1 MIVVNTAVGVAQ
13 EVRADNAVAALSALS
28 APNARVLRDSAPR
41 EVFAAS
47 VVPGDVLLLSEGD
60 IVAADAEPAEASAL
74 LVDESMLTGESVAV
88 DKDLGARLSAGTVVV
103 RGRGVAT
110 VTATGADS
118 ALGRI
123 AALLDTRREPTPLQ
137 RRLGALGRVLAAVT
151 LALCLVVFVLGLVR
165 GLSVATMAVT
175 AISLAVAAVPES
187 LPAVVT
193 LALALGAR
201 RMRLLT
207 ERIEQITNDCLD
219 AMEETG
225 PAVDLV
231 TAFAKPIPTI
241 VICELLGV
249 PYEDRASFQEQID
262 KFMNGETGDEEL
274 LAAYTATQDYLAKL
288 VAAKRANPTD
298 DVLSET
304 ANMLALGTFALLQN
318 PEQLAALRA
327 DPALVDQA
335 VEELLRYLSVAK
347 SFMRTAL
354 EDVEVGGQTIEAG
367 TTVVLSYNTANR
379 DPERYAD
386 PHALD
391 LGRDSGGHLAFGH
404 GIHLC
409 LGAQLARVEMRVA
422 FSALLGRFP
431 TLRLAVPAEKVA
443 LRPETADIYGVK
455 SLPVTWDV

>member
-1 MIVVNTAVGVAQ
+1 MVMD
-13 EVRADNAVAALSALS
+13 E
-28 APNARVLRDSAPR
+28 
-41 EVFAAS
+41 S
-47 VVPGDVLLLSEGD
+47 VHTVTTLPTERQSGCPFDP
-60 IVAADAEPAEASAL
+60 PAELIDARRHGPISRYTHPGGKPGWMITGYD
-74 LVDESMLTGESVAV
+74 LVRSVLA
-88 DKDLGARLSAGTVVV
+88 DPRFSSRKDLLNVVDFEIPPAPP
-103 RGRGVAT
+103 GEF
-110 VTATGADS
+110 
-118 ALGRI
+118 
-123 AALLDTRREPTPLQ
+123 LLMDDPQHSRYRKPLV
-137 RRLGALGRVLAAVT
+137 GKFT
-151 LALCLVVFVLGLVR
+151 
-165 GLSVATMAVT
+165 
-175 AISLAVAAVPES
+175 
-187 LPAVVT
+187 
-193 LALALGAR
+193 AR

-207 ERIEQITNDCLD
+207 ERIEQITTDCLD
-219 AMEETG
+219 AMEKAG
-225 PAVDLV
+225 PSADLV

-241 VICELLGV
+241 IICELLGV

-274 LAAYTATQDYLAKL
+274 MAAYTATQTYLAEL

-298 DVLSET
+298 DVLSELTDSDLTDEELQGISLILLAAGFDTT
-304 ANMLALGTFALLQN
+304 ANMLSLGTFALLQN

-327 DPALVDQA
+327 DPALIDQA

-379 DPERYAD
+379 DPERYPD
-386 PHALD
+386 PHTLD

-409 LGAQLARVEMRVA
+409 LGAQLARIEMRVA

-431 TLRLAVPAEKVA
+431 TLRLAVPAEDVA

-455 SLPVTWDV
+455 SLPVTWEV